1 VAQLLPVLPSPVTW
15 GAGIIPAYQLR
26 SDVSDAIA
34 LLAKPP
40 IFIGNQT
47 TTGQVIASGITT
59 PNLIVLDTEVVDNW
73 NGHQIST
80 FPAQYFGQFQGWYL
94 CECTFPLQYTGGTGS
109 VAAGI
114 QYGTTGASTFSVGG
128 MRVEN
133 SSGFRTICGAAKLV
147 NMVNVGGAFATGD
160 WVGMWASQ
168 SSGTGQAPTETAS
181 RFPSLSVRWVAA
193 NSGTN
198 FLAVP
203 VNAAWPVPP
212 SFVTSSFLNTNIRD
226 TINFLTY
233 PPVMEY
239 SLQTG
244 GFNISSQ
251 SAVPTLGQTVVLDT
265 PTVDNYFSYNIVSGA
280 WTAPSSGVYYVYGCF
295 ALLTGANQVATAAGL
310 TITSSNYNGGTPFTW
325 WGGAQSAVV
334 SGTASV
340 QTRRR
345 LRLNGG
351 DTIELA
357 AFQNDSGGA
366 NASCT
371 STGLW
376 LCRLITVWESA

>member
-1 VAQLLPVLPSPVTW
+1 MSQLLPVLPAPVTW
-15 GAGIIPAYQLR
+15 SAGIIPAYQLR

-34 LLAKPP
+34 LLSRPP

-47 TTGQVIASGITT
+47 TTLQAIPSGITT
-59 PNLIVLDTEVVDNW
+59 PGLLILDTEVVDNW
-73 NGHQIST
+73 NGHQISN

-94 CECTFPLQYTGGTGS
+94 AECTFPLQYSGGTGS

-114 QYGTTGASTFSVGG
+114 QYGTTGGGTFSVGG
-128 MRVEN
+128 MRVQN
-133 SSGFRTICGAAKLV
+133 TSGFRTICGAAKLV
-147 NMVNVGGAFATGD
+147 QMVNVGGTFASGD

-168 SSGTGQAPTETAS
+168 SSGVGQTPTETAS

-193 NSGTN
+193 NSGGT
-198 FLAVP
+198 FIAVP
-203 VNAAWPVPP
+203 TNPAWPTPP
-212 SFVTSSFLNTNIRD
+212 SFITSSFLNTNIRD
-226 TINFLTY
+226 AINFLIY
-233 PPVMEY
+233 PPIMEY
-239 SLQTG
+239 SLTTS
-244 GFNISSQ
+244 GFSISSQ
-251 SAVPTLGQTVVLDT
+251 GSVPAIGQTVVLNS
-265 PTVDNYFSYNIVSGA
+265 PTVDNYSSYNIVSGA
-280 WTAPSSGVYYVYGCF
+280 WTAPSSGVYYIYGAF

-310 TITSSNYNGGTPFTW
+310 TITSSNYNGGSTFTW
-325 WGGAQSAVV
+325 WGGAQSAVT

-366 NASCT
+366 AANAT
-371 STGLW
+371 NTGLW